1 MGPDLTPLTRRTFL
15 LLSLN
20 GPACFVA
27 AVASE
32 GEQMLFSCMG
42 IWRDPRCQEG
52 AGKGSFI

>member
-1 MGPDLTPLTRRTFL
+1 MGPDLTSLTRRTFL

-27 AVASE
+27 TVASE
-32 GEQMLFSCMG
+32 GERMLFFLRG
-42 IWRDPRCQEG
+42 DLERPRCQEG